1 ITKDE
6 VVDGFGRWR
15 RFLPNHAALYGLAVW
30 EIYRAHAEA
39 TADRDR
45 RVLSP
50 GAMFLRW
57 KMTVEER
64 LIHDFRTLV
73 VRGPPDT
80 EHIGS
85 DIARFTTKAPR
96 PSAEPSPTPA
106 PSQEPQ
112 SPL

>member
-1 ITKDE
+1 MT
-6 VVDGFGRWR
+6 VWQ
-15 RFLPNHAALYGLAVW
+15 HAALYGLAVW

-73 VRGPPDT
+73 AP
-80 EHIGS
+80 S
-85 DIARFTTKAPR
+85 NCQAFAARWTKAGSR
-96 PSAEPSPTPA
+96 WFSFDS
-106 PSQEPQ
+106 
-112 SPL
+112 